1 MQLSVRPV
9 SARQTVLNR
18 IKKKLTP
25 YLLIAPALLFV
36 IGILGYAVSSGI
48 IMSLFRWDLNIPG
61 KPFVGLDNYIY
72 LFTNAE
78 FLNSL
83 VRSLIFVFGSVAI
96 GLFFAM
102 VFALSLYKCTTYSNL
117 FKGLSLVPYLV
128 SGIATAIMFRFIFS
142 GDVGLVNII
151 LNLVGIDSIAFLSS
165 PNWALFITILANVW
179 FVCPFA
185 ILILL
190 AGMQG
195 IDPEMFEAA
204 QMDGANKLVVFFKI
218 IMPLISPMVGIS
230 LIWLSFASFNMFDVI
245 LPLTNGGPGRA
256 TEVLAVYMYNVAF
269 NELKY
274 SLGSAVMVIILLF
287 NIGTSFL
294 YLKLFRISR

>member
-1 MQLSVRPV
+1 VQY
-9 SARQTVLNR
+9 T
-18 IKKKLTP
+18 IKQKKINKFKKNSIP
-25 YLLIAPALLFV
+25 YLLVAPALLFV
-36 IGILGYAVSSGI
+36 VGILGYAVSSGV
-48 IMSLFRWDLNIPG
+48 IMSFFRWDLNIPG
-61 KPFVGLDNYIY
+61 KPFIGMKNYFF
-72 LFTNAE
+72 LFQNPD
-78 FLNSL
+78 FINSL
-83 VRSLIFVFGSVAI
+83 VKSLIFVFGSVFL

-102 VFALSLYKCTTYSNL
+102 IFALSLYKCRKFSNF
-117 FKGLSLVPYLV
+117 FKGLALVPFLV
-128 SGIATAIMFRFIFS
+128 SGIATAIMFRFLFS
-142 GDVGLVNII
+142 RDVGLINMFLKAIGG
-151 LNLVGIDSIAFLSS
+151 NSIPFLSD

-179 FVCPFA
+179 FVCPFS

-204 QMDGANKLVVFFKI
+204 EMDGASKIVLFYKI
-218 IMPLISPMVGIS
+218 ILPLISPMVGIS

-256 TEVLAVYMYNVAF
+256 TEVLAVYMYNIAF

-274 SLGSAVMVIILLF
+274 ALGSSVMVIILLF
-287 NIGTSFL
+287 NIATSFL